1 MMKILQPKPA
11 TKRMTTEKVNRTDR
25 RKLLQVIGISSVAAV
40 AVPSKWSKPVIDA
53 VVLPAHAQTSC
64 TTDTVVG
71 GPLLGSGSA
80 TCQAACEAEAA
91 AQGAQL
97 CSVDETLDGTG
108 ATQCGCSLDLP

>member
-1 MMKILQPKPA
+1 MKTLQPKSA

-25 RKLLQVIGISSVAAV
+25 RKLLQIIGISSVAVA

-80 TCQAACEAEAA
+80 TCQAACEVEAT
-91 AQGAQL
+91 AQNAQL
-97 CSVDETLDGTG
+97 CSVEETLNAVG
-108 ATQCGCSLDLP
+108 ATQCSCSLDLP